1 MLLAAFLQFFG
12 QHSLPFSTLTN
23 VIMFKVLPNPH
34 LLYSGKS
41 LTSSFSEKIEAI
53 RQGFPQ
59 PSTSK
64 LPCLGS
70 LPVPEV
76 TVMVEYS
83 GSHPTLLPS
92 QDTCPE
98 EQPSL
103 SRSSTSLFLPVS
115 SPSGFKY
122 TSGYPILK
130 ATKRTKPTLPHTLTL
145 SLLSLSLSLFHVTPQ
160 LVESRVHTHC
170 PYSLLSNKLRS
181 FGLKHTDSRH
191 SYPICVIMG
200 IAVNLSLSPFSQ

>member
-1 MLLAAFLQFFG
+1 
-12 QHSLPFSTLTN
+12 
-23 VIMFKVLPNPH
+23 MFKVLPNPH
-34 LLYSGKS
+34 LLYSVKS

-59 PSTSK
+59 PATFK

-92 QDTCPE
+92 QDTCPV
-98 EQPSL
+98 EQPCL
-103 SRSSTSLFLPVS
+103 SRSSTSPFLPVS

-122 TSGYPILK
+122 TSGYPNLK
-130 ATKRTKPTLPHTLTL
+130 ANKRTKPRLPHALTL
-145 SLLSLSLSLFHVTPQ
+145 SLLSLSLYSTSHL
-160 LVESRVHTHC
+160 
-170 PYSLLSNKLRS
+170 SLLKAESTLIALTLS
-181 FGLKHTDSRH
+181 S
-191 SYPICVIMG
+191 PI
-200 IAVNLSLSPFSQ
+200 SLGALD